1 MRVADYIV
9 ALTNLYGLVHKEKVL
24 EIYNQ
29 QNEEKVS
36 IETIEAYLETGIP
49 WEFVYTHGN
58 YFVHEAIYALDSFE
72 EELALRRGKPYYVP
86 EKKEL
91 LRYTDPLYFEKTKE
105 HYTLLAYIK
114 KNFFPD
120 DPAEAEDFARE
131 VVTISHIGFS
141 ASELSDLFDFYEI
154 VFSDL
159 DQANECLRLITNV
172 ANTTRLWENNGHTPR
187 EIVEKYERQH
197 LRPLPTERPQAMGE
211 GRRIGRNDPCPCGS
225 GEKYKRCCGC

>member
-91 LRYTDPLYFEKTKE
+91 LSTPIPVLREDQRVLHLVSLYQEK
-105 HYTLLAYIK
+105 LL
-114 KNFFPD
+114 
-120 DPAEAEDFARE
+120 
-131 VVTISHIGFS
+131 S
-141 ASELSDLFDFYEI
+141 
-154 VFSDL
+154 
-159 DQANECLRLITNV
+159 
-172 ANTTRLWENNGHTPR
+172 
-187 EIVEKYERQH
+187 
-197 LRPLPTERPQAMGE
+197 
-211 GRRIGRNDPCPCGS
+211 RRSRRS
-225 GEKYKRCCGC
+225 